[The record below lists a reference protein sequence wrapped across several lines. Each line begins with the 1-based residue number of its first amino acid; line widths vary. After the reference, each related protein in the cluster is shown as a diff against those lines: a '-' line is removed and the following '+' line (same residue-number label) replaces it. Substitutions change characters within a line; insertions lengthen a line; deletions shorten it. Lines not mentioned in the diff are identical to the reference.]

1 MRSDHHLHA
10 FPKAPLVLMSPQ
22 SNTSTPGLDL
32 DDIINLVPKK
42 NVEISRLFSFLFLV
56 TLNWKYFGKHVLRN
70 FL

>member
-10 FPKAPLVLMSPQ
+10 FPKAPLVFMSPQ

-42 NVEISRLFSFLFLV
+42 NVEILRLYSFLFLV
-56 TLNWKYFGKHVLRN
+56 YIELKIFW
-70 FL
+70 